1 MNKEAQWIW
10 RVEELSLK
18 EYYSLSSTER
28 KAYVA
33 AILELEQS
41 QRSSTDNIILLYS
54 KTKEKQV
61 NFFEL

>member
-18 EYYSLSSTER
+18 EYYNLSSTER